1 MAEYAR
7 DQKDILVSRLR
18 EEPKRLIIVT
28 GPRQAGKTTM
38 VSQALREF
46 HGRIVFADG
55 PVDSSA
61 DRRFVDPLGLAVADR
76 FSAFD
81 DPVVE
86 SITNPL
92 FPAAGNARTEH
103 QRRFLPDRDEQW
115 LIREWTNSRRKLAES
130 DSGYVLAVDEVQK
143 IPNWSETVKG
153 LWDEDR
159 HNNLPLHVILLG
171 SAPLLMQSGMSESLA
186 GRFETIH
193 LNHWSYMEMSAL
205 ADTDLAQYVYFGGY
219 PGAASYINN
228 ETRWRDYIHNSLIKP
243 NIERDILAMERVD
256 KPALLKTLFELS
268 AQYSGQIL
276 SYTKLQGNLHD
287 AGNTTTLARYLV
299 LLESAGL
306 IAGLPKYA
314 GSVLRRRSSSPK
326 LIVLNTALM
335 SALSDYSF
343 GEAFADRTFWGR
355 IVESAVGA
363 HLFNTSPTGCK
374 LYYWREQNSEVDF
387 VLRRGQ
393 RLAAF
398 EVKSGSRSA
407 GDTGFLAFQRRFNT
421 NVRQISVG
429 GDGVPLAEF
438 LATPASYW
446 FDGQ

>member
-1 MAEYAR
+1 MIEFERA
-7 DQKDILVSRLR
+7 QKDILISRLQ
-18 EEPKRLIIVT
+18 EEPRRLIIVA

-46 HGRIVFADG
+46 HGRMAFADA

-61 DRRFVDPLGLAVADR
+61 DRRFVDPLGLAA
-76 FSAFD
+76 
-81 DPVVE
+81 
-86 SITNPL
+86 
-92 FPAAGNARTEH
+92 TEDI
-103 QRRFLPDRDEQW
+103 RRNSPDRDEQW
-115 LIREWTNSRRKLAES
+115 LIREWTNARRKLAES
-130 DSGYVLAVDEVQK
+130 ESGYVLAIDEVQK

-159 HNNLPLHVILLG
+159 YNDTPLHVVLLG

-186 GRFETIH
+186 GRFETIQ
-193 LNHWSYMEMSAL
+193 LNHWSYPEMSAL
-205 ADTDLAQYVYFGGY
+205 AGIDLAQYIYFGGY
-219 PGAASYINN
+219 PGAAPYININ
-228 ETRWRDYIHNSLIKP
+228 DVTRWRDYIHNSLIKP

-256 KPALLKTLFELS
+256 KPALLRTLFELS

-299 LLESAGL
+299 LLENAGL

-343 GEAFADRTFWGR
+343 RDACADRTFWGR
-355 IVESAVGA
+355 IAESAVGA
-363 HLFNTSPTGCK
+363 HLFNTLPSGSK

-393 RLAAF
+393 RLVTF
-398 EVKSGSRSA
+398 EVKTGARSA
-407 GDTGFLAFQRRFNT
+407 SDTGFLAFQRKFKT
-421 NVRQISVG
+421 KASQVTVG
-429 GDGVPLAEF
+429 DGGVPLAEF
-438 LATPASYW
+438 LATPASHW
-446 FDGQ
+446 FDDK

>member
-1 MAEYAR
+1 MAEFERA
-7 DQKDILVSRLR
+7 QKDILISRLR

-46 HGRIVFADG
+46 HGRMVFADG
-55 PVDSSA
+55 PVDSLA
-61 DRRFVDPLGLAVADR
+61 DRRFVDPLGSAAADQ

-81 DPVVE
+81 AR
-86 SITNPL
+86 
-92 FPAAGNARTEH
+92 FP
-103 QRRFLPDRDEQW
+103 PDRDEQW
-115 LIREWTNSRRKLAES
+115 LIREWTDSRLRLAQS
-130 DSGYVLAVDEVQK
+130 DSGYVLAIDEVQK

-159 HNNLPLHVILLG
+159 HNDLPLHVILLG

-186 GRFETIH
+186 GRFETIQ
-193 LNHWSYMEMSAL
+193 LNHWSYPEMSAL

-219 PGAASYINN
+219 PGAATYISN
-228 ETRWRDYIHNSLIKP
+228 EIRWRDYIHNSLIKP

-276 SYTKLQGNLHD
+276 SYTKLLGNLHD

-299 LLESAGL
+299 LLENAGL
-306 IAGLPKYA
+306 VAGLPKYA

-326 LIVLNTALM
+326 LIALNTALM

-343 GEAFADRTFWGR
+343 SEAIADRTFWGR

-363 HLFNTSPTGCK
+363 HLFNTLPTAGK
-374 LYYWREQNSEVDF
+374 LYYWREQNAEVDF

-393 RLAAF
+393 RLVAF
-398 EVKSGSRSA
+398 EVKSGSRSV
-407 GDTGFLAFQRRFNT
+407 GHSGFLAFQRRFKA
-421 NVRQISVG
+421 NVRQITVG
-429 GDGVPLAEF
+429 DDGVPLAEF
-438 LATPASYW
+438 LATPASHW
-446 FDGQ
+446 FDE

>member
-1 MAEYAR
+1 MAEFERA
-7 DQKDILVSRLR
+7 QKDILISRLR

-28 GPRQAGKTTM
+28 GPRQAGKTKM
-38 VSQALREF
+38 VEQALREF
-46 HGRIVFADG
+46 HCRMVSADG
-55 PVDSSA
+55 PADSSA
-61 DRRFVDPLGLAVADR
+61 DRRFVDPLGSAAADR

-81 DPVVE
+81 
-86 SITNPL
+86 
-92 FPAAGNARTEH
+92 AR
-103 QRRFLPDRDEQW
+103 FSPDRDEQW
-115 LIREWTNSRRKLAES
+115 LIREWTNSRQRLAQS
-130 DSGYVLAVDEVQK
+130 DSGYVLAIDEVQK

-159 HNNLPLHVILLG
+159 HNDLPLHVILLG

-186 GRFETIH
+186 GRFETIQ
-193 LNHWSYMEMSAL
+193 LNHWSYPEMSAL

-219 PGAASYINN
+219 PGAASYISN
-228 ETRWRDYIHNSLIKP
+228 EIRWRDYIHNSLIKP

-276 SYTKLQGNLHD
+276 SYTKLLGNLHD

-299 LLESAGL
+299 LLENAGL

-314 GSVLRRRSSSPK
+314 GSVLRRRSPSPK

-343 GEAFADRTFWGR
+343 GEAIADRTYWGR

-363 HLFNTSPTGCK
+363 HLFNTSPTGGK
-374 LYYWREQNSEVDF
+374 LYYWREQNFEVDF
-387 VLRRGQ
+387 VLQRGRR
-393 RLAAF
+393 LVAF

-407 GDTGFLAFQRRFNT
+407 GDAGFLAFQRKFKI
-421 NVRQISVG
+421 NVRQITVG
-429 GDGVPLAEF
+429 DDGVPLAEF
-438 LATPASYW
+438 LATPASHW
-446 FDGQ
+446 FEQQ